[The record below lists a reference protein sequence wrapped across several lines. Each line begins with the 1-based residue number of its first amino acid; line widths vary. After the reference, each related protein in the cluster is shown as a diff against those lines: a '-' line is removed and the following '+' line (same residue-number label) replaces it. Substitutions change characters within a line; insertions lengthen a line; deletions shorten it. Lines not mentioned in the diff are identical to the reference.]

1 MLSLL
6 NFNQWTY
13 KQEINPCN
21 FHVRSPTYADFCH
34 TLQATTK
41 VNNHHLSEK
50 GLCSFFC
57 WHLLCLAFLF
67 RTRFAT
73 RHKVLCSL
81 EAQAAH
87 KEVLLQCKVCSP
99 SQRCYSSNTCS
110 WSFHWYPRSDITQVS
125 LEMTSPTVPPSLFF
139 FLRGRHFTALHH
151 SKNSL
156 CFFSCS
162 FSHPLSSAFKKLFSH
177 WVFPWVNPVTFSS
190 PQAMEM
196 CTLAFIYPAR
206 WRAHTQA

>member
-1 MLSLL
+1 M
-6 NFNQWTY
+6 
-13 KQEINPCN
+13 
-21 FHVRSPTYADFCH
+21 
-34 TLQATTK
+34 
-41 VNNHHLSEK
+41 NNHHLSEK

-125 LEMTSPTVPPSLFF
+125 LEMTSPTVPPFFFFFKREAFHSTAPFQEFSVLFF
-139 FLRGRHFTALHH
+139 LLIFT
-151 SKNSL
+151 SPQF
-156 CFFSCS
+156 CIQETVF
-162 FSHPLSSAFKKLFSH
+162 PLSLPLGKPSNIQLTTSYGDVH
-177 WVFPWVNPVTFSS
+177 SCLHLSS
-190 PQAMEM
+190 
-196 CTLAFIYPAR
+196 
-206 WRAHTQA
+206 

>member
-1 MLSLL
+1 MLGVPPTQISATRSKQPLRWTITTYLKKAFAASSAGTCYALLSFSEPDLLQDIRCSVPWKHRQLTRKSYCNARSVHLHKGVTPAIHAAGASIGIPGLTLLKCPWKWPPQQSLL
-6 NFNQWTY
+6 
-13 KQEINPCN
+13 
-21 FHVRSPTYADFCH
+21 
-34 TLQATTK
+34 
-41 VNNHHLSEK
+41 
-50 GLCSFFC
+50 FF
-57 WHLLCLAFLF
+57 
-67 RTRFAT
+67 
-73 RHKVLCSL
+73 
-81 EAQAAH
+81 
-87 KEVLLQCKVCSP
+87 
-99 SQRCYSSNTCS
+99 
-110 WSFHWYPRSDITQVS
+110 
-125 LEMTSPTVPPSLFF
+125 FF

-162 FSHPLSSAFKKLFSH
+162 FSRPLSSAFKKLFSH